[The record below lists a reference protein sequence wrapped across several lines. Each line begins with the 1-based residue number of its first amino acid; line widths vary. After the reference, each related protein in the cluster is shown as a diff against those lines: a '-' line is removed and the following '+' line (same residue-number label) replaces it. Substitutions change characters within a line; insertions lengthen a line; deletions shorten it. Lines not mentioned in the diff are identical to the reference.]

1 MWVKIL
7 LRVIL
12 LAIVSMVAY
21 GFYLKNQFI
30 PEGDRWIGIGVLTM
44 SFVLMPLFIWHRY
57 KNKKLS
63 DYQFDLEK
71 LKDQF
76 SDNK

>member
-7 LRVIL
+7 LRIIL
-12 LAIVSMVAY
+12 LAIISMVAY

-44 SFVLMPLFIWHRY
+44 SFVLMP
-57 KNKKLS
+57 
-63 DYQFDLEK
+63 
-71 LKDQF
+71 
-76 SDNK
+76 